1 VNPGPSRE
9 KKYLN
14 YFVWIYFFIIFVK
27 ELILNN
33 NDMVQN
39 EEKQIGDYL
48 VRTYYDNYPDNPRN
62 WDNLGTMVCFHKKL
76 DLGDTTDYR
85 SQDYDAWGDLRNDI
99 EENEGEVTILPLYL
113 YQHGGE
119 TIRTSPFGCQFDS
132 GQVGFIYVSKDK
144 IEKEG
149 IDESR
154 VIEYLENEVETYD
167 KFLRGECF
175 GYKVFKIK
183 ICSLGHKHE
192 EEVESCFGYYD
203 EDDCMTDGVGM
214 VDFHLKRELV

>member
-14 YFVWIYFFIIFVK
+14 YFVWIYFSIIFVK

-62 WDNLGTMVCFHKKL
+62 WDNLGTMVCFHKRY

-85 SQDYDAWGDLRNDI
+85 SENYDAWGDLRNDI

-113 YQHGGE
+113 YDHGGI

-149 IDESR
+149 IDESK

-203 EDDCMTDGVGM
+203 EDECMTDGVDM
-214 VDFHLKRELV
+214 VDAHLKSELV

>member
-1 VNPGPSRE
+1 
-9 KKYLN
+9 
-14 YFVWIYFFIIFVK
+14 
-27 ELILNN
+27 
-33 NDMVQN
+33 MVQN

-62 WDNLGTMVCFHKKL
+62 WDNLGTMVCFHKRY

-85 SQDYDAWGDLRNDI
+85 SENYDAWGDLRNDI

-113 YQHGGE
+113 YDHGGI

-214 VDFHLKRELV
+214 VDFHLKREIV

>member
-1 VNPGPSRE
+1 
-9 KKYLN
+9 
-14 YFVWIYFFIIFVK
+14 VWIYFSIIFVK

-48 VRTYYDNYPDNPRN
+48 VRTYYDDYPDNPRN
-62 WDNLGTMVCFHKKL
+62 WDNLGTMVCFHKRH

-85 SQDYDAWGDLRNDI
+85 SVHYGAWGDLRNDI
-99 EENEGEVTILPLYL
+99 EEKEGEVTILPLFL
-113 YQHGGE
+113 YEHGGI

-149 IDESR
+149 IDESK

-183 ICSLGHKHE
+183 TCSLGHKHE

-214 VDFHLKRELV
+214 VDVHLKSEFV

>member
-1 VNPGPSRE
+1 M
-9 KKYLN
+9 
-14 YFVWIYFFIIFVK
+14 WIYFSIIFVK

-62 WDNLGTMVCFHKKL
+62 WDNLGTMVCFHKRY

-85 SQDYDAWGDLRNDI
+85 SENYDAWGDLRNDI
-99 EENEGEVTILPLYL
+99 EENEGEVIILPLFL
-113 YQHGGE
+113 YEHGGI

-132 GQVGFIYVSKDK
+132 GQVGFIYVTKDK

-154 VIEYLENEVETYD
+154 VVEYLENEVETYD

-183 ICSLGHKHE
+183 TCSLGHKHE

-214 VDFHLKRELV
+214 VDVHLKSELV

>member
-1 VNPGPSRE
+1 MNPGPSRE

-14 YFVWIYFFIIFVK
+14 YFVWIYFSIIFVK

-62 WDNLGTMVCFHKKL
+62 WDNLGTMVCFHKRH

-113 YQHGGE
+113 YDHGGI

-154 VIEYLENEVETYD
+154 VVEYLENEVETYD

>member
-1 VNPGPSRE
+1 M
-9 KKYLN
+9 
-14 YFVWIYFFIIFVK
+14 WIYFSIIFVK

-62 WDNLGTMVCFHKKL
+62 WDNLGTMVCFHKRY

-113 YQHGGE
+113 YDHGGI

-149 IDESR
+149 IDESK

>member
-1 VNPGPSRE
+1 
-9 KKYLN
+9 
-14 YFVWIYFFIIFVK
+14 VWIYFSIIFVK

-62 WDNLGTMVCFHKKL
+62 WDNLGTMVCFHKRY

-113 YQHGGE
+113 YDHGGI

-149 IDESR
+149 IDESK

>member
-1 VNPGPSRE
+1 M
-9 KKYLN
+9 
-14 YFVWIYFFIIFVK
+14 WIYFSIIFVK

-62 WDNLGTMVCFHKKL
+62 WDNLGTMVCFHKRF
-76 DLGDTTDYR
+76 DLWDTTDYR
-85 SQDYDAWGDLRNDI
+85 SVHYGAWGDLRNDI
-99 EENEGEVTILPLYL
+99 EEKEGEVTILPLFL
-113 YQHGGE
+113 YEHGGI

-149 IDESR
+149 IDESK
-154 VIEYLENEVETYD
+154 VIEYIENEVETYD

-183 ICSLGHKHE
+183 TCSLGHKHE

-214 VDFHLKRELV
+214 VDVHLKSEFV

>member
-1 VNPGPSRE
+1 
-9 KKYLN
+9 
-14 YFVWIYFFIIFVK
+14 
-27 ELILNN
+27 
-33 NDMVQN
+33 MVQN

-62 WDNLGTMVCFHKKL
+62 WDNLGTMVCFHKRY

-85 SQDYDAWGDLRNDI
+85 SENYDAWGDLRNDI

-113 YQHGGE
+113 YDHGGI

-149 IDESR
+149 IDESK

-183 ICSLGHKHE
+183 ICSLGLKHE

-203 EDDCMTDGVGM
+203 EDECMTDGVDM
-214 VDFHLKRELV
+214 VDAHLKSELV

>member
-1 VNPGPSRE
+1 
-9 KKYLN
+9 
-14 YFVWIYFFIIFVK
+14 
-27 ELILNN
+27 
-33 NDMVQN
+33 MVQN

-48 VRTYYDNYPDNPRN
+48 VRTYYDNYPTDPRS
-62 WDNLGTMVCFHKKL
+62 WDNLGTMVCFHKRH

-99 EENEGEVTILPLYL
+99 EENEGEVIILPLFL
-113 YQHGGE
+113 YEHGGS

-149 IDESR
+149 IDESK

>member
-1 VNPGPSRE
+1 M
-9 KKYLN
+9 
-14 YFVWIYFFIIFVK
+14 WIYFSIIFVK

-62 WDNLGTMVCFHKKL
+62 WDNLGTMVCFHKRF

-85 SQDYDAWGDLRNDI
+85 SVHYGAWGDLRNDI
-99 EENEGEVTILPLYL
+99 EEKEGEVTILPLFL
-113 YQHGGE
+113 YEHGGI

-144 IEKEG
+144 IENEC
-149 IDESR
+149 IDELK
-154 VIEYLENEVETYD
+154 VIKYLEDEVDTYD

-203 EDDCMTDGVGM
+203 EDECMTDGVGM
-214 VDFHLKRELV
+214 VDAHLKSELV

>member
-1 VNPGPSRE
+1 
-9 KKYLN
+9 
-14 YFVWIYFFIIFVK
+14 
-27 ELILNN
+27 
-33 NDMVQN
+33 MVQN

-48 VRTYYDNYPDNPRN
+48 VRTYYDNYPDNPRS
-62 WDNLGTMVCFHKKL
+62 WDNLGTMVCFHKRF

-85 SQDYDAWGDLRNDI
+85 SVHYGAWGDLRNDI
-99 EENEGEVTILPLYL
+99 EEKEGEVTILPLFL
-113 YQHGGE
+113 YEHGGI

-149 IDESR
+149 IDESK

-183 ICSLGHKHE
+183 TCSLGHKHE

-214 VDFHLKRELV
+214 VDVHLKSELV

>member
-1 VNPGPSRE
+1 M
-9 KKYLN
+9 KKY
-14 YFVWIYFFIIFVK
+14 
-27 ELILNN
+27 ELKVEH
-33 NDMVQN
+33 DDDPM
-39 EEKQIGDYL
+39 
-48 VRTYYDNYPDNPRN
+48 NPRRE
-62 WDNLGTMVCFHKKL
+62 WDNLGTMVCFHKRY

-85 SQDYDAWGDLRNDI
+85 SENYDAWGDLRNDI

-113 YQHGGE
+113 YDHGGI

-149 IDESR
+149 IDESK